1 MGSRRYGDRSV
12 TAFQHPVNLIDIGRV
27 RAQLNS
33 GWQRKRAE
41 AGILARKEEAMK
53 HRIGFGNDAD
63 TIPTLQSQSKQTP
76 GQCPRFVTKFTVTQY
91 GFQLTPVVIKIETGF
106 TLGSIVQ
113 RIREIHESMV
123 LYRKL
128 IVQGRWLHD
137 AFI

>member
-1 MGSRRYGDRSV
+1 
-12 TAFQHPVNLIDIGRV
+12 
-27 RAQLNS
+27 
-33 GWQRKRAE
+33 
-41 AGILARKEEAMK
+41 
-53 HRIGFGNDAD
+53 
-63 TIPTLQSQSKQTP
+63 
-76 GQCPRFVTKFTVTQY
+76 
-91 GFQLTPVVIKIETGF
+91 VVIKIETGF